1 MSMWIYGINSISA
14 VMDNRPKEIKEIV
27 IIKPKDERKD
37 GERLTFIRQ
46 SAQKHRIKVSEK
58 TEEEAFERIKFHT
71 GANHQRVFAFIE
83 PIKTPSLADVLNGSD
98 ADKKNRLFLILD
110 GITDIHNLGAII
122 RTAVAFN
129 VEAIIVPKDRTAS
142 ITPDVYKTSSG
153 AVEYIKVCEEV
164 NLVRAVGMLKEKNF
178 WVYGF
183 EADGTQDIRK
193 ADLKGHVCC
202 VIGGEDTGIRRLL
215 KDNCDMML
223 RIPISAKAHSLNA
236 SVSAAVIMYEVI
248 RQSFPN

>member
-1 MSMWIYGINSISA
+1 MSLWIYGINPIS
-14 VMDNRPKEIKEIV
+14 VVLKNRPNEVKEILF
-27 IIKPKDERKD
+27 IKAKDERKE
-37 GERLTFIRQ
+37 GERLTAIRQ
-46 SAQKHRIKVSEK
+46 DAQKYKIRVSEK
-58 TEEEAFERIKFHT
+58 TEEEAFERIKFHSSV
-71 GANHQRVFAFIE
+71 NHQRVFAFIE
-83 PIKTPSLADVLNGSD
+83 PIPTPSLMDVLNSG
-98 ADKKNRLFLILD
+98 AGNRNRLFLILD
-110 GITDIHNLGAII
+110 GITDIHNFGAII

-129 VEAIIVPKDRTAS
+129 VEAIIVPKDRNAS

-164 NLVRAVGMLKEKNF
+164 NLVRAVVMLKEKNF

-236 SVSAAVIMYEVI
+236 SVSAAVVMYEVI
-248 RQSFPN
+248 RAADL